1 MNRLL
6 PALLA
11 TIIMLLTPAMAALSQ
26 EEAPSVTQ
34 TPLRGA
40 LHVLQGRGG
49 NVLASVGE
57 DGILLVDDDYPQYAP
72 AYGDALAQLDRS
84 GRQPRFV
91 LNTHWHGDHTGGN
104 AFWAER
110 GAVVLAHINVR
121 KRMATRQEMKA
132 MGRVVEPS
140 PKKAL
145 PVVTFGHSLA
155 LHFNGDVIEVQHFPE
170 GHTDGDSVVFFT
182 AENVVHMG
190 DLMWKDRFPF
200 VDVGSGGNVF
210 SLIANIERILPRIDE
225 QTTIVAGHGGP
236 LADKADLE
244 RYLAMLRT
252 TSNLVREQ
260 LAQGQSLD
268 AITAQG
274 LGDEWAS
281 WGEHYIEEAAWIS
294 FIAASL

>member
-1 MNRLL
+1 MNRLRL
-6 PALLA
+6 ALLA
-11 TIIMLLTPAMAALSQ
+11 TVITLLTPAMVVMAQ

-34 TPLRGA
+34 TPLGGA
-40 LHVLQGRGG
+40 LYVLQGRGG

-57 DGILLVDDDYPQYAP
+57 DGILLVDDDYAETAP
-72 AYGDALAQLDRS
+72 AYSAVLDQLDES

-110 GAVVLAHINVR
+110 GAVVVAHINVR
-121 KRMATRQEMKA
+121 NRMATRQEMKA

-140 PKKAL
+140 PKEAL

-155 LHFNGDVIEVQHFPE
+155 LHFNGDVLEVQHFPE
-170 GHTDGDSVVFFT
+170 GHTDGDSIVFFT

-210 SLIANIERILPRIDE
+210 SLIANIERILARIDD
-225 QTTIVAGHGGP
+225 QTTLVAGHGGP
-236 LADKADLE
+236 LANKADLE

-252 TSNLVREQ
+252 TSALVRDK
-260 LAQGQSLD
+260 LAQGQSLE

-274 LGDEWAS
+274 LGDEWSS
-281 WGEHYIEEAAWIS
+281 WGEHYIKEAAWIS
-294 FIAASL
+294 FIADSL